1 MNKDDKIYIRL
12 EISRD
17 PMSGELTILTRF
29 DPNAPNFSKDKDKDS
44 YFWIPTL
51 EERNFINEAFELI
64 LTNDIKSLSPEKPM
78 VKPPEEE
85 KLAAPKPQFNIEDK
99 KPEKIRSPFESK
111 VEEKPTDLPP
121 LKKREEEAVFEKT
134 EEESKSNDLEDEIKK
149 EDEDKEILVKADDQT
164 IDAALKKDEEEDE
177 SIVEAD
183 EQTIIEK
190 VLSQKK
196 KGKWNKGR

>member
-12 EISRD
+12 EICKDKNSD
-17 PMSGELTILTRF
+17 ELTIMTHF
-29 DPNAPNFSKDKDKDS
+29 DSNAPNFSKDKDG
-44 YFWIPTL
+44 YFWMPTL

-64 LTNDIKSLSPEKPM
+64 PTNNIKSLSPEKPTG
-78 VKPPEEE
+78 KSLEEE

-111 VEEKPTDLPP
+111 VEKKPADLPP
-121 LKKREEEAVFEKT
+121 LKKREEEVVFEKT
-134 EEESKSNDLEDEIKK
+134 EEESKSNDLESEIKK
-149 EDEDKEILVKADDQT
+149 EDEDKGILVKADDPA
-164 IDAALKKDEEEDE
+164 INAVLKKSEEKDN

-190 VLSQKK
+190 VISQKK
-196 KGKWNKGR
+196 KGKWSKGH